1 MASRSLL
8 SGTFLNDRFLGIWVK
23 VPSDSTST
31 IIYEVAPVNRLA
43 RYFRGTDRGKWSVPR
58 LFCAAF
64 DHFSPFLSLFL
75 PIPERITS
83 QPRVFPSA
91 FLARNV
97 IVTVYRMIEQG
108 L

>member
-8 SGTFLNDRFLGIWVK
+8 SETFLNDRFLGIWVK

-43 RYFRGTDRGKWSVPR
+43 RYFRGTDRGKWSGVCHVSFVP
-58 LFCAAF
+58 
-64 DHFSPFLSLFL
+64 HSIIFLSLFL

-97 IVTVYRMIEQG
+97 IVTVCRMIEQG